1 MVINYLGSLI
11 DNGYQAEFAR
21 EFDRNLPTIQSI
33 ISENTDRIMLTK
45 AQNIIESRKKQ
56 LMNEKKR

>member
-1 MVINYLGSLI
+1 MVIKYLSSLI